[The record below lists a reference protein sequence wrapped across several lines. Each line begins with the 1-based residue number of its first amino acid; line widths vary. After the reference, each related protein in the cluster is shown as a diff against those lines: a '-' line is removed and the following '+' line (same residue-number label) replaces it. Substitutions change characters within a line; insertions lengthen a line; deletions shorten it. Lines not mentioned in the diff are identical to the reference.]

1 MGQISVNAESFY
13 LVQNF
18 LMRGSKFFFKKI
30 NLTGQHENHG
40 KYFCA
45 LLSLF
50 LSFLISLNLHSHT
63 DMDTRARTHPIRT
76 HTHAHEH
83 CDSCHTH
90 LCCKCTPC
98 WLYHVCSTALGAHRA
113 VGTRPRLSA
122 PQTMCP
128 LVFVHPSFTLLSLKR
143 CVHEVFPG
151 IHRCD
156 LSTSSTAGWA
166 WGAEHTTLVMT
177 TLSQVTTSLAFVYII
192 FICGSVFIVFFTLAC
207 RRKPVFFLLLLL
219 LLLLLLRWIMNTLI
233 SYCE

>member
-1 MGQISVNAESFY
+1 
-13 LVQNF
+13 
-18 LMRGSKFFFKKI
+18 
-30 NLTGQHENHG
+30 
-40 KYFCA
+40 
-45 LLSLF
+45 
-50 LSFLISLNLHSHT
+50 
-63 DMDTRARTHPIRT
+63 MDTRARTHPIRT

-143 CVHEVFPG
+143 CVHEFFPG

-156 LSTSSTAGWA
+156 VSTSSTAGWA
-166 WGAEHTTLVMT
+166 WGAEHTSLVMT

-207 RRKPVFFLLLLL
+207 RRKLFVVVAVITAATAINNEHTHFLL
-219 LLLLLLRWIMNTLI
+219 RVAGDEDSGRCYTKDNFQIHTVWYFII
-233 SYCE
+233 SVPPYSFYFPG